1 MAKKDKKVLTKKRPP
16 TPSESEGEDFDDYD
30 EEEESDGPIE
40 DISGRIVNDYS
51 SDDGEGSDDE
61 EGDFSGG
68 DPKDQGSSKPA
79 AATKTSTIKK
89 VKTGGEGDEEEAR
102 AKQEA

>member
-51 SDDGEGSDDE
+51 SDEGEGSDDD
-61 EGDFSGG
+61 EGDLSGKG
-68 DPKDQGSSKPA
+68 PKEDSSKPVA
-79 AATKTSTIKK
+79 ASKTSAVKK
-89 VKTGGEGDEEEAR
+89 VKAGAQDDEDEAR

>member
-61 EGDFSGG
+61 EGDFSGEG
-68 DPKDQGSSKPA
+68 PKEDSSKPVA
-79 AATKTSTIKK
+79 ASKASTVKK
-89 VKTGGEGDEEEAR
+89 VKAGAEDDEEEAR